1 MEIILITELRK
12 PIGNATDLWTA
23 YREHEFPT
31 YGVPWVGYLMLIGD
45 DEKSTMPV
53 RNYTNHYPVLSEFE
67 GASYIERYKILCE
80 KLMTERLYSSS
91 CLIRTKNAKI
101 FCDVSKD
108 LSIVRFI
115 NSLKGYL
122 IGCASEFN
130 K

>member
-53 RNYTNHYPVLSEFE
+53 RNYTNHYPYCPNLKVHLILS
-67 GASYIERYKILCE
+67 A
-80 KLMTERLYSSS
+80 
-91 CLIRTKNAKI
+91 IRFCVKN
-101 FCDVSKD
+101 
-108 LSIVRFI
+108 
-115 NSLKGYL
+115 
-122 IGCASEFN
+122 
-130 K
+130 